1 MCRKLKLTL
10 VLPLLAA
17 MAAPLRG
24 EVYIIPHF
32 VTGPG
37 PARPL
42 TVTSFTTSLTIAN
55 PNSTQG
61 EVTIRAFADD
71 GTELLISENSATIA
85 PFGTRVVSPGLNE
98 FKVGW
103 LRVDSNQHLII
114 RGSCSL
120 NQWSLTL
127 TPPPVCGLA
136 PVSSREADPVSSFS
150 NAVVPVTVILNGSC
164 ASTGIAI
171 ASPGDPGQSA
181 SVELTLTGADGT
193 EVGSTSLEIEAGHQ
207 RAFTV
212 EEVFPEVLELFG
224 QTFQLRVSSDRPV
237 FGTTVFFDEFGEW
250 RTVDF
255 EPVQ

>member
-61 EVTIRAFADD
+61 EVAIRAFADD

-85 PFGTRVVSPGLNE
+85 PFGTPLLDCLGETRYN
-98 FKVGW
+98 
-103 LRVDSNQHLII
+103 
-114 RGSCSL
+114 
-120 NQWSLTL
+120 
-127 TPPPVCGLA
+127 PP
-136 PVSSREADPVSSFS
+136 
-150 NAVVPVTVILNGSC
+150 
-164 ASTGIAI
+164 
-171 ASPGDPGQSA
+171 
-181 SVELTLTGADGT
+181 
-193 EVGSTSLEIEAGHQ
+193 
-207 RAFTV
+207 
-212 EEVFPEVLELFG
+212 
-224 QTFQLRVSSDRPV
+224 
-237 FGTTVFFDEFGEW
+237 
-250 RTVDF
+250 
-255 EPVQ
+255 